1 MSDEDRIRQEDYCSH
16 GSGRRTRTEIIIYE
30 PRDGA
35 RHLESCEFCAQIQS
49 EPQSLANRGESSEWE
64 MQYSL
69 KRIN

>member
-35 RHLESCEFCAQIQS
+35 RHLESCDFCV
-49 EPQSLANRGESSEWE
+49 RT
-64 MQYSL
+64 L
-69 KRIN
+69 KVNHNIW